1 MSFVSKK
8 RTIYC
13 EDEMLIRGARLMCR
27 DRFKSLPVG
36 KPLTNSDYIGMVFEE
51 PVILHST
58 AHRLKF
64 MHWANHLSSYF
75 GLYNDEEMCL
85 SVNDRLNDLI
95 YEIYRSLSTEG
106 YIDQA
111 EEILNCNNED
121 ELNRLIIRQYTDES
135 PLYYEINE
143 ILRYCH
149 NYQTGPEIGEG
160 NVKKYEAKLA
170 PWILQLNSAIRTQPY
185 YTKVAYRGCDLSD
198 QEIEQYRINEIFV
211 WSSFISASKSIAS
224 CLGGN
229 VLFEIFTES
238 VMSIN
243 DKRYA
248 RDISYY
254 SVYPDEEEVLFPLAC
269 AYRVHYIKEENGI
282 TKIGIATVDYN

>member
-1 MSFVSKK
+1 MS
-8 RTIYC
+8 
-13 EDEMLIRGARLMCR
+13 R
-27 DRFKSLPVG
+27 DRFKILPVG

-51 PVILHST
+51 PVILHSA

-64 MHWANHLSSYF
+64 MHWANHLNSYF
-75 GLYNDEEMCL
+75 GLYNDEEICFRA
-85 SVNDRLNDLI
+85 NDRLNDLK
-95 YEIYRSLSTEG
+95 YEIYRSLTTEG

-111 EEILNCNNED
+111 VEILNSNNED
-121 ELNRLIIRQYTDES
+121 ELNKIIIRQYTDES
-135 PLYYEINE
+135 PLYYEVNE

-185 YTKVAYRGCDLSD
+185 YTKIAYRGCNLSP

-238 VMSIN
+238 AMSIN

-248 RDISYY
+248 RDISHY
-254 SVYPDEEEVLFPLAC
+254 SVYLDEEEVLFPLAC
-269 AYRVHYIKEENGI
+269 AYRVQYIKKENEI
-282 TKIGIATVDYN
+282 TKFGIATVDYN